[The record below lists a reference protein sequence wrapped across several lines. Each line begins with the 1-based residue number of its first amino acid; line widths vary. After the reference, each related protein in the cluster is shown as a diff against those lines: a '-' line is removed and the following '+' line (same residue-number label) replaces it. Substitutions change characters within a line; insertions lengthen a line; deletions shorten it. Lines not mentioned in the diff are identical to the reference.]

1 MKLLEMNLT
10 VNGRVKLTGYIQ
22 MPSKEMGTVAKKPA
36 VLIFPGGGYA
46 FLSDREAEPVALAY
60 AAQGF
65 QTFVLRYS
73 VGKHA
78 AGFQPLKE
86 ASSAIALI
94 REHADE
100 WHVIPDQIA
109 VCGFSAGGHLACA
122 VGLQGEHRPN
132 ALILSY
138 PAIDFGGAEEAKAAQ
153 NKIVET
159 LLGKTD
165 YTQKDI
171 DVLNLHKH
179 VTKEAPPAFIWT
191 TGEDELVIV
200 EHSLKLVAGYAA
212 QKRPFEYHV
221 FQKGEHGLSL
231 AQPVLA
237 NGRKS
242 MVDAHAAKWFELS
255 VGWLRS
261 NFGELEVVDKPFEF
275 NFESFAEEQS
285 TEEC

>member
-1 MKLLEMNLT
+1 MKMVEMNFT
-10 VNGRVKLTGYIQ
+10 GNGRVKLTGYIQ
-22 MPSKEMGTVAKKPA
+22 EPSKEMGTVAKKPA

-46 FLSDREAEPVALAY
+46 FLSDREAEPLALAY

-86 ASSAIALI
+86 ASLAVGLI

-138 PAIDFGGAEEAKAAQ
+138 PAIDLGGAEEAKAAR
-153 NKIVET
+153 NHIVET
-159 LLGKTD
+159 LLGKAD
-165 YTQKDI
+165 YTQEEM

-200 EHSLKLVAGYAA
+200 EHTLKLVAGYAA
-212 QKRPFEYHV
+212 HKRPFEYHV

-231 AQPVLA
+231 AQPWLA

-242 MVDAHAAKWFELS
+242 MVDAHAAKWFEWS
-255 VGWLRS
+255 VEWLRS

-275 NFESFAEEQS
+275 NFEE
-285 TEEC
+285 

>member
-1 MKLLEMNLT
+1 MKMVEMNFT
-10 VNGRVKLTGYIQ
+10 GNGRVKLTGYIQ
-22 MPSKEMGTVAKKPA
+22 EPSQEMGTVAKKPA

-46 FLSDREAEPVALAY
+46 FLSDREAEPLALAY

-86 ASSAIALI
+86 ASLAVGLI

-138 PAIDFGGAEEAKAAQ
+138 PAIDLGGAEEAKAARNQ
-153 NKIVET
+153 IVET
-159 LLGKTD
+159 LLGKAD
-165 YTQKDI
+165 YTQEEM

-200 EHSLKLVAGYAA
+200 EHTLKLVAEYAA

-231 AQPVLA
+231 AQPWLA

-242 MVDAHAAKWFELS
+242 MVDAHAAKWFEWS
-255 VGWLRS
+255 VEWLRS

-275 NFESFAEEQS
+275 NFESFVEELS
-285 TEEC
+285 PEE